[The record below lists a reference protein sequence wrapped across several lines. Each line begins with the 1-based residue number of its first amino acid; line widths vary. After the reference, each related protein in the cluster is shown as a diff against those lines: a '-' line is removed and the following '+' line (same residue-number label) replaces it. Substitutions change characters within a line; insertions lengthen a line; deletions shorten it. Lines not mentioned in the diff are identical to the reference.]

1 MSVFEII
8 MLVCFGIAWPFS
20 IYKSYKTKSVQGKSA
35 MFLLV
40 ILVGYISGILHKL
53 IYNYDNVIYLYILN
67 SIMVTIDYI
76 LYIRNS
82 RLLKKY
88 WLLFN
93 RLHIMK

>member
-88 WLLFN
+88 
-93 RLHIMK
+93 